1 LDRGNLR
8 AYIETYDS
16 ERKRT
21 FWAFR
26 GEGEEQETG
35 GMRHFGILL
44 GIQEVIQHWA
54 QAGKGGVRWNL
65 KELRSLDLVH
75 VGRYATIVEQQSR
88 Y

>member
-1 LDRGNLR
+1 
-8 AYIETYDS
+8 
-16 ERKRT
+16 
-21 FWAFR
+21 
-26 GEGEEQETG
+26 
-35 GMRHFGILL
+35 MRHFGILL